1 MDKNHLT
8 HSLMNFEDLE
18 EFIQRQNKKLKPSK
32 RYLCATAL
40 NAYDAMMVGVGKS
53 LGHKKPLVSA
63 HAKFKIARTEAD
75 CVFPNSAEIDWV
87 YMGPIIG
94 VGVLGILNFGWLC
107 RIDAVQNDRPR

>member
-40 NAYDAMMVGVGKS
+40 NAYNVMMVGVGKS
-53 LGHKKPLVSA
+53 LGHRKPLVSA
-63 HAKFKIARTEAD
+63 HTKFKIARTQAD
-75 CVFPNSAEIDWV
+75 CVFSNPGCS
-87 YMGPIIG
+87 
-94 VGVLGILNFGWLC
+94 LS
-107 RIDAVQNDRPR
+107 